1 MIQGINQLKM
11 DAAVRLTDNISDADA
26 LLALQSKLKK
36 NAKIQAAAKSHDIP
50 IYVTKTSS
58 LEQITKA
65 IRALMSSHANGLKDS
80 RTQENTKL
88 SEKIDALE
96 EARIAVM
103 QVVIPK
109 GEPVELLPRSP
120 HIMSLQMDFI
130 RKYQLETE
138 RIGTEPEARLRI
150 LPYHTRM
157 DVNNKFIETIGTDS
171 GIDDFI
177 SATGDTNGS
186 PYSIDRLPLL
196 PD

>member
-1 MIQGINQLKM
+1 
-11 DAAVRLTDNISDADA
+11 
-26 LLALQSKLKK
+26 
-36 NAKIQAAAKSHDIP
+36 
-50 IYVTKTSS
+50 TSS

-80 RTQENTKL
+80 RTQENTKFVQATMGVANAHGICCCEL
-88 SEKIDALE
+88 LATLK
-96 EARIAVM
+96 ARIAVM

-138 RIGTEPEARLRI
+138 RLVHIRPEPEARLRI

-186 PYSIDRLPLL
+186 PYPRPALTGYLSCLTSIDHIAT
-196 PD
+196 